1 MEGEGEPR
9 GTGRGGGQAEGLAP
23 ATAGDK
29 WWKRI
34 LFADEAY
41 GERNVAE
48 RKNGRRPHLNL
59 CGYLQGGGRR
69 KCEKEGERS
78 RGTRGTEWN
87 RREKKKPLGA
97 TKRAARTGAR

>member
-1 MEGEGEPR
+1 MG
-9 GTGRGGGQAEGLAP
+9 GRAEGPAL

-59 CGYLQGGGRR
+59 CGYLQGGGSR
-69 KCEKEGERS
+69 KCEKEG
-78 RGTRGTEWN
+78 GKD
-87 RREKKKPLGA
+87 REG
-97 TKRAARTGAR
+97 REERTGEEEAAWSN